1 MEEAMRTRA
10 DGMLIFDDDMSDL
23 IDKLLNIEGIK
34 RVYITGKHKTWIRHV
49 RDEGLRGGLK
59 ALSESQI
66 AIIEA
71 LVFDRKSPLDVRAD
85 MGLSVKEIRIE
96 IRTIRNIL
104 LDAM

>member
-1 MEEAMRTRA
+1 MRTRA

-23 IDKLLNIEGIK
+23 IDKLLNMEGIK
-34 RVYITGKHKTWIRHV
+34 RVYITDKHKTWIRHV
-49 RDEGLRGGLK
+49 RDEGMRGGLE
-59 ALSESQI
+59 ALSERQI

-85 MGLSVKEIRIE
+85 MELSVKEIRIE
-96 IRTIRNIL
+96 IRTIRSIL

>member
-1 MEEAMRTRA
+1 MRTRA

-34 RVYITGKHKTWIRHV
+34 RVYITDKHKTWIRHV
-49 RDEGLRGGLK
+49 RDEGLRGGLE
-59 ALSESQI
+59 ALSERQI

-85 MGLSVKEIRIE
+85 MELSVKEIRIE
-96 IRTIRNIL
+96 IRTIRSIL

>member
-1 MEEAMRTRA
+1 MRTRA

-23 IDKLLNIEGIK
+23 IDKLLNMEGIK
-34 RVYITGKHKTWIRHV
+34 RVYITDKHKTWIRHV
-49 RDEGLRGGLK
+49 RDEGLRGGLE
-59 ALSESQI
+59 ALSERQI

-85 MGLSVKEIRIE
+85 MELSVKEIRIE
-96 IRTIRNIL
+96 IRTIRSIL

>member
-1 MEEAMRTRA
+1 MRTRA

-34 RVYITGKHKTWIRHV
+34 RVYITDKHKTWIRHV

-85 MGLSVKEIRIE
+85 MELSVKEIRIE

>member
-1 MEEAMRTRA
+1 MRTRP

-34 RVYITGKHKTWIRHV
+34 RVYITDKHKTWIRHV

-59 ALSESQI
+59 ALSERQI

-85 MGLSVKEIRIE
+85 MELSVKEIRIE
-96 IRTIRNIL
+96 IRTIRSIL

>member
-1 MEEAMRTRA
+1 MRTRA

-23 IDKLLNIEGIK
+23 IDKLLNMEGIK
-34 RVYITGKHKTWIRHV
+34 RVYITDKHKTWIRHV
-49 RDEGLRGGLK
+49 RDEGLRGGLE
-59 ALSESQI
+59 ALSERQI

-85 MGLSVKEIRIE
+85 MELSVKEIRIE
-96 IRTIRNIL
+96 IRAIRSIL

>member
-1 MEEAMRTRA
+1 MRARA
-10 DGMLIFDDDMSDL
+10 DGMLIFNDDMSDL

-34 RVYITGKHKTWIRHV
+34 GVYITFKHKTWIRQI
-49 RDEGLRGGLK
+49 RDEGLRDGLK
-59 ALSESQI
+59 SLSDRQI

-71 LVFDRKSPLDVRAD
+71 LVFDRKSPLDVRVD

-104 LDAM
+104 LDAI

>member
-1 MEEAMRTRA
+1 MRTRA

-34 RVYITGKHKTWIRHV
+34 RVYITDKHKTWIRHV
-49 RDEGLRGGLK
+49 RDEGLRGGLE
-59 ALSESQI
+59 ALSERQI

-96 IRTIRNIL
+96 IREIHHIL

>member
-1 MEEAMRTRA
+1 MRTRA
-10 DGMLIFDDDMSDL
+10 DGMLIFGDDMSDL

-34 RVYITGKHKTWIRHV
+34 RVYITDKHKTWIRHV

-59 ALSESQI
+59 ALSERQI

-85 MGLSVKEIRIE
+85 MELSVKEIRIE
-96 IRTIRNIL
+96 IRTIRSIL

>member
-1 MEEAMRTRA
+1 MRTRP

-23 IDKLLNIEGIK
+23 IDKLLNMEGIK
-34 RVYITGKHKTWIRHV
+34 RVYITDKHKTWIRHV
-49 RDEGLRGGLK
+49 RDEGLRGGLE
-59 ALSESQI
+59 ALSERQI

-85 MGLSVKEIRIE
+85 MELSVKEIRIE
-96 IRTIRNIL
+96 IRTIRSIL